1 MELLLDIVQMILG
14 LTTVILLCKLVRE
27 EKKE

>member
-1 MELLLDIVQMILG
+1 MELLLDIVQLILG
-14 LTTVILLCKLVRE
+14 LTIVILLCELVRE